1 MDVKLNIGKM
11 RKEKDEHRPK
21 CQCVGI
27 DVSKRKFTA
36 TLYKTDF
43 NGWTTHTGS
52 VDFKNDKSGFN
63 QLLKWSRKEATPEC
77 ALSFLME
84 ATGIYY
90 EGLAY
95 HLHRL
100 GKTLFVV
107 LPNKAKKFAEYQ
119 GIKTKTD
126 SVDSYALAWMGCSD
140 MRLRPWS
147 PPSDTLR
154 RLKQMIRMEQALT
167 KQKVYMKGQLEAIE
181 NCASPEKKVVDTWK
195 GMMKHIDETIKKN
208 VKHMKELVE
217 ADTLISTKIRCLE
230 SIPGIG
236 FHTAVAV
243 AAETGGFA
251 MCSSRK
257 QLASYAG
264 LDVPARQSGE
274 TDGRRNISKKGN
286 RRIRAILYMPA
297 VSTLVHDKHLLSFY
311 QRIASKNPNAGKVGI
326 IAVERK
332 LLLLMYTLWKKEEM
346 YSSPDKEDSIE

>member
-1 MDVKLNIGKM
+1 MK
-11 RKEKDEHRPK
+11 RKTDEHRPQ

-36 TLYKTDF
+36 TLYITDL
-43 NGWTTHTGS
+43 NGWCSHTAS
-52 VDFKNDKSGFN
+52 VDFTNDKSGFN
-63 QLLKWSRKEATPEC
+63 QLLKWTRKEATPGVE
-77 ALSFLME
+77 LSFLME
-84 ATGIYY
+84 ATGVYY
-90 EGLAY
+90 EAIAY

-107 LPNKAKKFAEYQ
+107 LPNKARKFAEYQ

-140 MRLRPWS
+140 TRLKPWS

-167 KQKVYMKGQLEAIE
+167 KQKVFIKGQLEGVK
-181 NCASPEKKVVDTWK
+181 NSASPEKAVITTWESL
-195 GMMKHIDETIKKN
+195 MKRIDESLKKN
-208 VKHMKELVE
+208 VEHMKELIE
-217 ADTLISTKIRCLE
+217 ADAPMYKKIKCLE

-236 FHTAVAV
+236 FHTAAAV
-243 AAETGGFA
+243 VAETGGFA

-264 LDVPARQSGE
+264 LDVTARQSGE
-274 TDGRRNISKKGN
+274 IDGRRSISKKGN

-297 VSTLVHDKHLLSFY
+297 VSTLVHDEHLRSFY
-311 QRIASKNPNAGKVGI
+311 DRVTARNQNAGKIGI

-346 YSSPDKEDSIE
+346 YSPSEH